1 MHGASAEISNA
12 IRVTPTSV
20 QAAHW
25 RYNRAMEKLRQNIF
39 INASRAHVWDVM
51 LADETYR
58 EWTSA
63 FHLGSYY
70 KGDWS
75 EGSKI
80 LFLGP
85 GAEGSGE
92 GGMVSRIHTNRL
104 HEFLSVEHLGIIQDG
119 VEDTESPAAKA
130 WAPAFENYTFT
141 DSNGGTELTIEMDI
155 QAEYKENFEK
165 LWADALERLK
175 RIAER

>member
-1 MHGASAEISNA
+1 
-12 IRVTPTSV
+12 
-20 QAAHW
+20 
-25 RYNRAMEKLRQNIF
+25 MEKLHQTIF

-63 FHLGSYY
+63 FSLGSYF

-85 GAEGSGE
+85 DPNGGGD
-92 GGMVSRIHTNRL
+92 GGMVSRIRENRL
-104 HEFLSVEHLGIIQDG
+104 HEFISVEHLGIVQNGI
-119 VEDTESPAAKA
+119 EDTESAAAKA
-130 WAPAFENYTFT
+130 WAPAFENYTFA
-141 DSNGGTELTIEMDI
+141 DSNGGTELTIDMDI
-155 QAEYKENFEK
+155 QSEEK
-165 LWADALERLK
+165 ATFDGMWAAALARLK
-175 RIAER
+175 AIAER

>member
-1 MHGASAEISNA
+1 
-12 IRVTPTSV
+12 
-20 QAAHW
+20 
-25 RYNRAMEKLRQNIF
+25 MEKLRQTIF
-39 INASRAHVWDVM
+39 INAPRARVWDVM
-51 LADETYR
+51 LADDTYR

-63 FHLGSYY
+63 FHPGSYY

-85 GAEGSGE
+85 NGDKPGE
-92 GGMVSRIHTNRL
+92 GGMVSRIRENRR
-104 HEFLSVEHLGIIQDG
+104 HEFISIEHLGIVQDG

-130 WAPAFENYTFT
+130 WAPAYENYAFA

-155 QAEYKENFEK
+155 QAEHRENFEK
-165 LWADALERLK
+165 MWADALARLK
-175 RIAER
+175 AIAER